1 MINIFSKFIELMTV
15 LHKNDVDYILIGG
28 MAINLHGFAR
38 NTEDIDIFI
47 NPTKENVKR
56 FRESLYN
63 VFRDNDID
71 EITIEELKKYPIIR
85 YGTEYGFS
93 IDVISQIGEKFFF
106 KDLNYIIKILDG
118 IEIKYADLETL
129 YKLKEKTYREIDQLD
144 LKFIQSKLNKNV
156 D

>member
-129 YKLKEKTYREIDQLD
+129 YKLKENTYR
-144 LKFIQSKLNKNV
+144 
-156 D
+156 